1 MQSNRLSVDDMQA
14 LIEAEGAQRRL
25 PERSARLVEIASS
38 ATARLVLDDVFIIGG
53 KELVER
59 RHDKFG
65 SYWEH
70 RKFWIASSSGALL
83 CVPSPSA
90 PIARHTGNEL
100 AAGMYSIPA
109 LSQSRSSTR

>member
-1 MQSNRLSVDDMQA
+1 MQSNRLSVDDMQV
-14 LIEAEGAQRRL
+14 LIEAKGAQRRL

-59 RHDKFG
+59 KYDKFG

-70 RKFWIASSSGALL
+70 RKFWIASSSGVLL
-83 CVPSPSA
+83 CVPST

-100 AAGMYSIPA
+100 AAKMYSIPV
-109 LSQSRSSTR
+109 LSQ